1 MNPLGEKYLR
11 KNFLPFLFCPG
22 CGDGTIVQAF
32 LQAVDDL
39 GIRDDLA
46 MAAGIGCS
54 AWIPVYMHVDV
65 LKILHGRAI
74 PAAIGLKVS
83 DPSRK
88 VVVFSGDGD
97 CLAIGG
103 NHLLHGARRNID
115 MTVVVVNNQIY
126 AMTGGQVAPSTK
138 VGSRTQTTPYGNLEK
153 PLDGCKVAI
162 AAGATFVS
170 RWSTAQPKALT
181 RTFKKALNHKGF
193 SFVEVISQC
202 PVQTGRYMLGSGS
215 PQFNLQWIRDN
226 CVQVKGPY
234 DPAKWA
240 EVEAEG
246 KIPLGDILEIE
257 KPEFMEQVKEMNAA
271 AKAAQA
277 KGGDR

>member
-22 CGDGTIVQAF
+22 CGDGMIVQAF

-46 MAAGIGCS
+46 MTAGIGCS
-54 AWIPVYMHVDV
+54 AWIAVYIHADV
-65 LKILHGRAI
+65 LKVLHGRAI
-74 PAAIGLKVS
+74 PAAIGLKATN
-83 DPSRK
+83 PKRK
-88 VVVFSGDGD
+88 VATFTGDGD

-103 NHLLHGARRNID
+103 NHLLHACRRNID
-115 MTVVVVNNQIY
+115 MTVVVVNNQLY

-138 VGSRTQTTPYGNLEK
+138 VGSKTQTTPYGNVEK

-162 AAGATFVS
+162 AAGATMVS
-170 RWSTAQPKALT
+170 RWSTAQPRQLI

-193 SFVEVISQC
+193 SFIEVMSQC
-202 PVQTGRYMLGSGS
+202 PVQSGRFLLGSGS
-215 PQFNLQWIRDN
+215 PQFNLQWLKDN
-226 CVQVKGPY
+226 CVTID
-234 DPAKWA
+234 DPAKWG
-240 EVEAEG
+240 EVEAQG
-246 KIPLGDILEIE
+246 KIPVGDFLQIE
-257 KPEFMEQVKEMNAA
+257 KPEFMEEIQRMNQRVKE
-271 AKAAQA
+271 AQA